1 MAAEPLVSIVM
12 PAYNAAAYIGEAV
25 DSVLAQ
31 TWTNWELLIVND
43 GSTDGTQAY
52 LDSLHDPRI
61 RVFRQDNHGVSA
73 ARNLALAAAR
83 GECITFLDADDVL
96 PERSIER
103 RLRKLLENP
112 TLDIIGGIVTIHD
125 ETLTWEEGRKTPRF
139 TGPLLARLLAWDQQ
153 VVAGICYLVR
163 RDKIQ
168 GIHFAED
175 MTNLEDLLFWI
186 EASHRHNLL
195 YAATDDVVYGY
206 RQSSRSAS
214 DNRVGWREGMVV
226 LAQRVLSLKGLG
238 LGDSLIFR
246 AKVCLMLMKN
256 ALRTGDPRSALA
268 AYQTLVA

>member
-1 MAAEPLVSIVM
+1 MVAEPLVSIVM
-12 PAYNAAAYIGEAV
+12 PAYNAAGYIGEAV

-52 LDSLHDPRI
+52 LDSRHDPRI

-96 PERSIER
+96 PVHSIER
-103 RLRKLLENP
+103 RMRKLLENP
-112 TLDIIGGIVTIHD
+112 NFDIIGGIVTIHD
-125 ETLTWEEGRKTPRF
+125 ETLTREEGRKTPRYS
-139 TGPLLARLLAWDQQ
+139 GPLLARLLAWDAQ
-153 VVAGICYLVR
+153 VFAGICYLVR

-168 GIHFAED
+168 GVCFAED
-175 MTNLEDLLFWI
+175 TTNLEDLLFWI
-186 EASHRHNLL
+186 EASHRYHLR

-206 RQSSRSAS
+206 RQSGRSAS
-214 DNRVGWREGMVV
+214 DNRVGWRSGMVN

-238 LGDSLIFR
+238 LGDALIFR
-246 AKVCLMLMKN
+246 AKVCLMLMKD
-256 ALRTGDPRSALA
+256 ALRTGDPRSVRA
-268 AYQTLVA
+268 AYQTLVS